1 MDAAVGDSG
10 AGSSQGL
17 EATLRS
23 GRFVVTAEITPP
35 DSADPAAVLE
45 RVGVLRGSVD
55 AINVTDGAGARAH
68 MSALACAAILAR
80 EGVEPVLQFTAR
92 DRNRIALQ
100 GDLVGAA
107 ALGIH
112 NILCLRGDDPETG
125 DQPDAKPVFDL
136 GSREL
141 IAMARTLR
149 DGTFPGGRPIDPP
162 PRLFIGAT
170 DAPCAIDDDWKPD
183 GLIAKIEAG
192 AGFFQTQY
200 CFDLAVLRSY
210 IARLRDHGIT
220 GRAFVLVGIGP
231 IASARS
237 ARWMNENLFGV
248 RVPDA
253 LIARIEGATDQG
265 AEGCRICAD
274 MLRELP
280 EIEGVAGV
288 HLMAPRQQHNIAQM
302 LEESGVLAK
311 RRASA

>member
-1 MDAAVGDSG
+1 MDAAVGGSG
-10 AGSSQGL
+10 AGRSRGL
-17 EATLRS
+17 EAALRS

-35 DSADPAAVLE
+35 DSAEPAAVLE
-45 RVGVLRGSVD
+45 RVGALRDSVD

-68 MSALACAAILAR
+68 MSALACAAILVR
-80 EGVEPVLQFTAR
+80 EGVDPVLQVTAR

-100 GDLVGAA
+100 GDLIGAA
-107 ALGIH
+107 ALGIR

-125 DQPDAKPVFDL
+125 DQPEAKPVFDL
-136 GSREL
+136 DSGEL
-141 IAMARTLR
+141 IATARTL
-149 DGTFPGGRPIDPP
+149 GEGAFPGGRPIDPP

-170 DAPCAIDDDWKPD
+170 DAPCAVDDDWKPD

-192 AGFFQTQY
+192 AGFIQTQY
-200 CFDLAVLRSY
+200 CFDLAVLRRY

-220 GRAFVLVGIGP
+220 GRAFVLVGVGP

-248 RVPDA
+248 EVPDA
-253 LIARIEGATDQG
+253 LIARVEAAADEG
-265 AEGCRICAD
+265 AEGCRICAE
-274 MLRELP
+274 MLEELH

-288 HLMAPRQQHNIAQM
+288 HLMAPRQQHNVPRM
-302 LEESGVLAK
+302 LEDSGVLAK